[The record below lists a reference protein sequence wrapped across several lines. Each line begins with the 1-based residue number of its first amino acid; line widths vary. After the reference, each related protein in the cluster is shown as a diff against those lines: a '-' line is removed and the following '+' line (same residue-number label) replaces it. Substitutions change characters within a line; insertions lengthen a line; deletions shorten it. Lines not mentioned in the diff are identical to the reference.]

1 MSGGIGKR
9 LDRLDVLWRR
19 TAPRR
24 DAPAFD
30 EARLSL
36 SERDELD
43 RLAGLARPGPGDASG
58 VKSLSDDELERLCEL
73 AEWGSKAG
81 EGGRR

>member
-1 MSGGIGKR
+1 VSAIGRR

-19 TAPRR
+19 TAPRQG
-24 DAPAFD
+24 APD
-30 EARLSL
+30 LDWARLSP

-73 AEWGSKAG
+73 VERGSKAR